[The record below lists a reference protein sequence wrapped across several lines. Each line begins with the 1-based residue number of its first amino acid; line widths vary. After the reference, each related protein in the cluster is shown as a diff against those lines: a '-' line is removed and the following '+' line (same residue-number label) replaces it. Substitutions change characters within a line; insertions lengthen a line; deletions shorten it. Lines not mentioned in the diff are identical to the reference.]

1 MDNPEIINIIQ
12 QFFIS
17 ARAERKDVL
26 KNNVTVVVNDF
37 VSRNMLHSSVAI
49 KKLSEIYA
57 EEVKLRFAVAW
68 ESIKGIFEKRN
79 VLFSKDD
86 VQEIEES
93 LKRHVNNEIDYLSRT
108 IDSRFKE
115 KIGPLNSHNSILMA
129 IASARN
135 TVFPKISAELNFFI
149 TSGSPTTNDTAK
161 DSPRGSYVDNQRID
175 ELKAIKNPDYDLKR
189 LIQLCKEINIANQN
203 DCHMTIA
210 IVLRAIIDHV
220 PPIFGFDTFSNLA
233 NNYRGSRSFKESMQH
248 LENSSRKIADLY
260 LHGKI
265 RKIETLPTFTQV
277 NFMADLDLLLSEI
290 IINIKEKGLHG
301 V

>member
-12 QFFIS
+12 QCFIA
-17 ARAERKDVL
+17 ARAERKDAL
-26 KNNVTVVVNDF
+26 RNNVTVAVNDF
-37 VSRNMLHSSVAI
+37 ASRNMLHSSVAI
-49 KKLSEIYA
+49 KKFGEIYA

-86 VQEIEES
+86 AQEIEES
-93 LKRHVNNEIDYLSRT
+93 LKRHVNAEIDYLSRT
-108 IDSRFKE
+108 IDRRFRE
-115 KIGPLNSHNSILMA
+115 KIGSLDSHNSILMA

-135 TVFPKISAELNFFI
+135 TVLPKISAELNFFI
-149 TSGSPTTNDTAK
+149 TSGSATTNYTAK
-161 DSPRGSYVDNQRID
+161 DSPGGSCYVDNRRID
-175 ELKAIKNPDYDLKR
+175 ELKAIKNPDYDLTR

-210 IVLRAIIDHV
+210 MVLRAIIDHV

-233 NNYRGSRSFKESMQH
+233 NNYGGSRSFKESMQH

-260 LHGKI
+260 LHCRI
-265 RKIETLPTFTQV
+265 RKTEILPTFTQV
-277 NFMADLDLLLSEI
+277 DFKAGLDLLLSEI
-290 IINIKEKGLHG
+290 IRMLKQKM
-301 V
+301 